1 MPPFDGAARFAHRW
15 GMRRRSPL
23 PVPLVAAIVAAML
36 LVAQRGWAQ
45 AACPT
50 PRPVDACTCCTDHGD
65 DAPLPDA
72 AAIAARC
79 CAIDAPHAP
88 LPASPQIEATVT
100 VVPHLAPPPVSECA
114 RVPRIVR
121 APLSVRA
128 VEPRAVG
135 PPLWLS
141 TCVLRR

>member
-1 MPPFDGAARFAHRW
+1 
-15 GMRRRSPL
+15 MRRRSLL
-23 PVPLVAAIVAAML
+23 PVPLVAAIVAVML
-36 LVAQRGWAQ
+36 LVAQRGWAR

-50 PRPVDACTCCTDHGD
+50 APPVDACTCCGERGEHEAPPD
-65 DAPLPDA
+65 DAS
-72 AAIAARC
+72 IEARC

-88 LPASPQIEATVT
+88 MPSPPQVEATVSA
-100 VVPHLAPPPVSECA
+100 VPHLAPPPTWA
-114 RVPRIVR
+114 FAMTTRVTP
-121 APLSVRA
+121 APLPVRA

>member
-1 MPPFDGAARFAHRW
+1 
-15 GMRRRSPL
+15 MRRRHPL
-23 PVPLVAAIVAAML
+23 PVPLVAAIAAVMALVVL
-36 LVAQRGWAQ
+36 LAQHGWAR

-50 PRPVDACTCCTDHGD
+50 PRPVDACGCCGERGEHEAPPSD
-65 DAPLPDA
+65 DAT
-72 AAIAARC
+72 IEARC

-88 LPASPQIEATVT
+88 LVPAPQVEATMT
-100 VVPHLAPPPVSECA
+100 AGPHLAPPPMWSVVVA
-114 RVPRIVR
+114 PQIVR
-121 APLSVRA
+121 APLPVRA